1 MSSLYFIIGATK
13 VIMSSSKKSIW
24 IESLLLTIIAA
35 LTYLPEVARFTFNR
49 DDWFYLYDGLVYGP
63 QAFVGLFENLRPMRG
78 PFFASLFSLFGIN
91 PLPYHILLFV
101 WRVLGGF
108 GMAWLIRLLWPR
120 QSRVGFWGAV
130 LFVIY
135 PGFLWWVSG
144 FEYQPM
150 ILSVT
155 AQVFSFAFTLKAV
168 TSPSLP
174 TRTVWTVAA
183 IASSILALGMVEYAI
198 GIEVL
203 RYFCVVVVTQRDEIR
218 ITLRRLWKSFL
229 LTLPSFIGALGFL
242 VWRQFFFENVRKAA
256 DVGLQLTRLAE
267 APLTILSWLLRFLQ
281 SAADILL
288 MAWTV
293 PTRERFFNG
302 ELKDML
308 IALALIGTASL
319 LFFWFIHRKE
329 EDGGETNRWQIEAII
344 IGVLG
349 VAGSLLP
356 ILVANRYVDFN
367 RFSHYALP
375 GSIGAILFVVGMIGL
390 VSNRIAR
397 NVILSL
403 LVLSSGLAHRALSV
417 GAAREAEVINAFWW
431 QVAWRAP
438 DIQPGTTL
446 VVSYPGVRYQES
458 SDLVWGPANFIYYPD
473 AQDKLP
479 VQVPL
484 TAARMEGDLML
495 NVRTQ
500 AQSTQVYI
508 LINAM
513 RFDFG
518 QLLAISQPRG
528 SCVHVQDNRWPM
540 LAPSD
545 DGTMGEI
552 AAHSDVTNVIPGE
565 GMQQPQTIVFGEE
578 PPHGWCY
585 YYQRADLARQTGD
598 WKQVSALEAEAKRME
613 FAPSDPLEWTPF
625 LQARAVQ
632 NDAAGIQRIMA
643 ELKSMQTFKDNR
655 PYYKIQ
661 FCASLQALTPAGYA
675 LTPEMITLIDSLFCS
690 SD

>member
-1 MSSLYFIIGATK
+1 MGLSK
-13 VIMSSSKKSIW
+13 VLMLSSKKSIW
-24 IESLLLTIIAA
+24 VESLLLVFIAA
-35 LTYLPEVARFTFNR
+35 LTYLPEIARFTFNR

-63 QAFVGLFENLRPMRG
+63 QVFVGLFENLRPMRG
-78 PFFASLFSLFGIN
+78 PFFAALFSLFGIH

-120 QSRVGFWGAV
+120 QPRVGFWGAV

-168 TSPSLP
+168 TSPSLRA
-174 TRTVWTVAA
+174 RTVWTVAA
-183 IASSILALGMVEYAI
+183 IASSLLALGMVEYAI

-203 RYFCVVVVTQRDEIR
+203 RYLCVVVVTQRDEIR
-218 ITLRRLWKSFL
+218 ITLRGLWKSFL
-229 LTLPSFIGALGFL
+229 LTLPSFLGALGFL

-256 DVGLQLTRLAE
+256 DVGLQLTRLAD
-267 APLTILSWLLRFLQ
+267 APLTLLSWLLRFLQ
-281 SAADILL
+281 SAADILW
-288 MAWTV
+288 MAWSV

-308 IALALIGTASL
+308 IALAWIGAATLA
-319 LFFWFIHRKE
+319 FFWFIHRKE
-329 EDGGETNRWQIEAII
+329 EEGGGSNRWQVEGIV

-349 VAGSLLP
+349 VAGSLVP
-356 ILVANRYVDFN
+356 ILIANRYVDFN

-375 GSIGAILFVVGMIGL
+375 GSIGAILFVVGLVGL
-390 VSNRIAR
+390 VSNRVVR

-417 GAAREAEVINAFWW
+417 NAAREADVINAFWW

-438 DIQPGTTL
+438 DIRPGTTL
-446 VVSYPGVRYQES
+446 VVAYPGVRYQES
-458 SDLVWGPANFIYYPD
+458 SDLVWGPANFIYYPN
-473 AQDKLP
+473 AQTKLP

-495 NVRTQ
+495 NVRTE
-500 AQSTQVYI
+500 AESTQVYI
-508 LINAM
+508 IINAM
-513 RFDFG
+513 HFNFG

-528 SCVHVQDNRWPM
+528 SCVHVQDSRWPTIT
-540 LAPSD
+540 PSD
-545 DGTMGEI
+545 DGNMGEI
-552 AAHSDVTNVIPGE
+552 AGHSDVTNVIPAG
-565 GMQQPQTIVFGEE
+565 GMPQPQTIVFGEE
-578 PPHGWCY
+578 PPRTWCY

-598 WKQVSALEAEAKRME
+598 WEQVSALEAEATRLG
-613 FAPSDPLEWTPF
+613 FAPADPLEWSPF
-625 LQARAVQ
+625 LQAQAVL
-632 NDAAGIQRIMA
+632 NDPAGVNRIMG
-643 ELKSMQTFKDNR
+643 ELKSMQTFKDQR

-661 FCASLQALTPAGYA
+661 FCASLQALPSAGYPLTADMTA
-675 LTPEMITLIDSLFCS
+675 LTESLFCRS
-690 SD
+690 N